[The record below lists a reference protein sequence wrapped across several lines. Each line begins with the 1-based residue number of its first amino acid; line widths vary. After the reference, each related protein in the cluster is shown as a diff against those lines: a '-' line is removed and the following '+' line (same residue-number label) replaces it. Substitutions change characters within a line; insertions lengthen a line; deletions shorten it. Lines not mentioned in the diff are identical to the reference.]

1 MLPLKAIADLY
12 SVDLELTETL
22 LEQNEEFTS
31 TTMSDDGSSLSGI
44 CTRTLH
50 PLRFELVP
58 SFQVSKNIFS
68 LCVTEG
74 LPVSLNPDIPGLQFS
89 GTPV

>member
-1 MLPLKAIADLY
+1 MQNTMLPLKAIADLY

-22 LEQNEEFTS
+22 LKQNEEFTS
-31 TTMSDDGSSLSGI
+31 TMSDDGSSLSGI

-58 SFQVSKNIFS
+58 SFQVSKNIFPHLYS
-68 LCVTEG
+68 LR
-74 LPVSLNPDIPGLQFS
+74 N
-89 GTPV
+89 